1 MIFKIFEF
9 ECWLCLSPLR
19 SKHHGEEFCTVRF
32 KDPLYI
38 WQSLNWTR
46 GLGLLLVCGRG
57 HAYIWRRIYLGE
69 IKEYGYHGFWCVK
82 NSNGSFIVVL
92 DRKSMLWKKLNN
104 YIQKKHFCAKTVAFE
119 FYLPFY
125 TLSLTL
131 TIKQVFMFIYF
142 FSHCCALKKCLVC
155 M

>member
-19 SKHHGEEFCTVRF
+19 SKHHGEEFCPVRF
-32 KDPLYI
+32 KVPLYI

-57 HAYIWRRIYLGE
+57 HAYIWKRIYLGE

-92 DRKSMLWKKLNN
+92 DRKSMHWKKLNN
-104 YIQKKHFCAKTVAFE
+104 YIQNFFLCFIYHFTPSP
-119 FYLPFY
+119 LPLQLNRF
-125 TLSLTL
+125 LCLLIFSLT
-131 TIKQVFMFIYF
+131 VVPWRN
-142 FSHCCALKKCLVC
+142 ALFVC
-155 M
+155 KI